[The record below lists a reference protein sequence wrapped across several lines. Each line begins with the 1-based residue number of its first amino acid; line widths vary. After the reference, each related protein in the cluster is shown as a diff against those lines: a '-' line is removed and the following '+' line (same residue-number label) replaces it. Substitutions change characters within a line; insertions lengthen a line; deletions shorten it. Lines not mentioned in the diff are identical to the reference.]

1 MDFFSNLIMSK
12 RKRELRNVIIVL
24 RGVPGTGKTTATHLL
39 YELFKNDY
47 DYNVQIISRD
57 NQRLNQCK
65 ANSIDYQASFR
76 DPVFNLMVR
85 DTYYEN
91 MYSLL
96 NHLHSLGLPYVCI
109 IDATNT
115 KLYDIK
121 HTLWT
126 IRAACPKFKQTTDVY
141 IYTKRTEH
149 GSTHGVPE
157 CIMERFREELKESD
171 EWLKVNT
178 QKYNIKVVNKVA
190 LK

>member
-39 YELFKNDY
+39 YDLFKNDY

-65 ANSIDYQASFR
+65 ANSIDYQSSFR
-76 DPVFNLMVR
+76 DPTFNLMVR

-115 KLYDIK
+115 KLYDLK

-126 IRAACPKFKQTTDVY
+126 IRSACPKFKHTTDVY

-149 GSTHGVPE
+149 GSTHGVPA
-157 CIMERFREELKESD
+157 CIMDRFREELKESD
-171 EWLKVNT
+171 EWLKVHSRD
-178 QKYNIKVVNKVA
+178 YNFKIVNKVA